1 MKKQLDFTKT
11 PSFPALEEEVLKFW
25 EENNTFQKS
34 IDMRDKNNSYVFFDG
49 PPFATGLPHYGHILA
64 STMKD
69 VVPRYWTMRGKRVE
83 RKWGWDC
90 HGLPIENIAEK
101 ELGIKRKNEIE
112 DLGVEKFNEICRSKV
127 LSYVDDWKNIIKRLG
142 RWADMENDYKTM
154 DLGFMESVWWV
165 FKELYDN
172 GLVYE
177 DYRSIHIC
185 PRCETTLS
193 QSEVAEGYK
202 DIKDI
207 SVTAE
212 FEIKDFSNLYSGPE
226 KVFFLAW
233 TTTPWTLPGN
243 FLLAVGAEINY
254 SLCRGEEAGK
264 LYIAATARL
273 DEVFGEGKYEVIQ
286 SFMGSDFKDLN
297 YVPLFPYYQN
307 TPQAFR
313 VVTAEFVAIE
323 EGTGI
328 VHIAPGF
335 GDDDFRVGQ
344 KEGVEL
350 IQHVGMDG
358 RFKAEV
364 SDFAGLEVKPKEDVQ
379 KTDVEI
385 IRYLAQKDLLFS
397 KKKLLHSYPHCWR
410 CDTPLLNYAT
420 GSWFVSVTKIKERL
434 LELAKDINWSPNH
447 IKDGRWGKWLEGARD
462 WSISRQR
469 YWASVIPIWKC
480 ECGELR
486 VFGSVAE
493 LEEASGEKITDLHK
507 HVVDKITLPCSCGK
521 TMHRIPDVLD
531 TWFDS
536 GSMPYGQAHY
546 PFESK
551 QDFEDNFPAEFIGE
565 GVDQT
570 RAWFYYL
577 HVIAGGVKNS
587 LAFKNVI
594 VNGIVLA
601 EDGKKMSKRLQ
612 NYPDPVLLI
621 NNYGSDSLR
630 LYLTSSPVMKAENLN
645 FSEKEVG
652 DIRRK
657 VFVMWWNVLSFYL
670 GLETTTSL
678 EKPSQKP
685 SYILDAWVV
694 SRMQTVLKQVTEY
707 VEKYDLVKSS
717 RALMD
722 FVDELSRWY
731 LRLSRERLKNDET
744 GEAQQVFGYVLY
756 TLAQAFAPFA
766 PFFAELAHHAMVDE
780 FTSIHHTD
788 WPNFDSGLQNTQL
801 EEQMVVVQKAVE
813 LAHAARKS
821 QGIRVRQPLSSIT
834 VKLAKDVLH
843 SQMFEDFSSLL
854 ELELNVKT
862 VIWEKT
868 ELEQM
873 VVEFD
878 WLVTPELKAEG
889 EAREAMRT
897 IQDLRRQAGLKMG
910 EEATIKLVSWPA
922 SWQAEIE
929 NKTSSKLVKGEIAE
943 VVR

>member
-1 MKKQLDFTKT
+1 MEFAENENKI
-11 PSFPALEEEVLKFW
+11 LKFW
-25 EENNTFQKS
+25 QKNKIFEKLKEKNKGKERWSFLDGPITANNPMGVHHAWGRTYKDMFQRYKAFKGFDLRWQNGFDCQGLWVEVEVEKDLGFKTKKDIEAYGIEKFIIRCKERVLKYSKIQTEQSIRLGQWSEWDKAYFTMSDENNYAIWHFLKKCS
-34 IDMRDKNNSYVFFDG
+34 EK
-49 PPFATGLPHYGHILA
+49 GLLYKG
-64 STMKD
+64 KD
-69 VVPRYWTMRGKRVE
+69 VVPWCYRCGTSISQHEILTEEY
-83 RKWGWDC
+83 
-90 HGLPIENIAEK
+90 K
-101 ELGIKRKNEIE
+101 ELTHKAVFVRFPVAGQ
-112 DLGVEKFNEICRSKV
+112 EKTYF
-127 LSYVDDWKNIIKRLG
+127 
-142 RWADMENDYKTM
+142 
-154 DLGFMESVWWV
+154 
-165 FKELYDN
+165 
-172 GLVYE
+172 LV
-177 DYRSIHIC
+177 
-185 PRCETTLS
+185 
-193 QSEVAEGYK
+193 
-202 DIKDI
+202 
-207 SVTAE
+207 
-212 FEIKDFSNLYSGPE
+212 
-226 KVFFLAW
+226 W